1 MRSFLFDLR
10 HGLRGLTRAP
20 GFGAVA
26 AATLAL
32 GIGATVAIFG
42 VVDAALL
49 RPLPYPAPE
58 RLLRVGQLHPVK
70 NADGVGCSYMDYRD
84 LRERNRSFESLGG
97 MLLTSAVIGGSESAE
112 QVDAAYV
119 STELFAAL
127 GMEPIAGR
135 LFRGDEDREGGPSRV
150 VLLSKS
156 LWTARYGGDR
166 SVLGRKILLDGVPYE
181 IVGVVPDD
189 EMELEN
195 AGVLAPLVNQ
205 AFPSRSGRAL
215 DLVGRLR
222 PGVTAAQARDEMA
235 AIGEALAR
243 EYPEENGGF
252 SVVVSPLHEA
262 LLGSRRPALLVLAGA
277 VGLLLF
283 IACANAANL
292 LLARGASR
300 RRELSVRAAL
310 GAGRGRLVRQ
320 LLAEAAALGLV
331 GGAGGLAVASG
342 LLAAIRSMV
351 GETVPRI
358 ASARLDGRAI
368 AFAAAASAATV
379 LLFGSLPAFT
389 AAGRAIA
396 AGLVSAARGTGG
408 ERSRALDALVLVQTA
423 LCVILLVVAGLLAG
437 SYARLSATNPG
448 LRPERVLTARLAL
461 PRGVYKED
469 AARRTAFL
477 ERAIARIGELPG
489 VRAAGLTGWLPSRQS
504 MTMSLTAEGHPR
516 LSRAQSPQ
524 TELRE
529 VSSGTFAALGIPL
542 LEGRGFAD
550 SDRADS
556 APVAVVNR
564 KLAEAMWP
572 GRSAVGMH
580 VFLFADR
587 VEREVVG
594 VVGDVRRMDRAAATP
609 AQLYVPVAQDP
620 LFIGVFAVVR
630 AEGEPRALAASVGRA
645 VRELDP
651 GVAVSDV
658 RTMEEILSGNLSEPR
673 FRATIVALFAAA
685 ALLLASIGLY
695 GVIAY
700 TVTRR
705 RYEIGVRIAMG
716 ATPSEILCLFLRGGM
731 RLAAAGAAAGI
742 VGAIAA
748 TRMLA
753 GLLYGVRPLDP
764 ATFAGAVIVLMLVS
778 LVATAAPARRAAA
791 TDPIQALRA
800 N

>member
-10 HGLRGLTRAP
+10 YGLRSLTRAP
-20 GFGAVA
+20 GFATAA

-42 VVDAALL
+42 VADAALL
-49 RPLPYPAPE
+49 RPLPYPDPE

-84 LRERNRSFESLGG
+84 LRDRNRSFESLGG
-97 MLLTSAVIGGSESAE
+97 MLLTSAVLGGSESAE

-119 STELFAAL
+119 STELFSAL

-135 LFRGDEDREGGPSRV
+135 LFREEEDREGGPSRV
-150 VLLSKS
+150 VLLSKN
-156 LWTARYGGDR
+156 LWMARYGGNR
-166 SVLGRKILLDGVPYE
+166 SVLGRKILLDGVPHE

-222 PGVTAAQARDEMA
+222 PGVTAAQARAEMA

-243 EYPEENGGF
+243 EYPEEDGGF

-262 LLGSRRPALLVLAGA
+262 LLGSRRPALIVLAGA
-277 VGLLLF
+277 VGLLLL
-283 IACANAANL
+283 IACANTANL
-292 LLARGASR
+292 LLARGTAR

-310 GAGRGRLVRQ
+310 GASRGRLVRQ
-320 LLAEAAALGLV
+320 LLGEAAALGLV

-342 LLAAIRSMV
+342 LLAAIRGMI
-351 GETVPRI
+351 GATVPRI

-396 AGLVSAARGTGG
+396 AGLSSASRGAGG

-423 LCVILLVVAGLLAG
+423 LCVVLLVVAGLLAG
-437 SYARLSATNPG
+437 SYERLSTTNPG

-461 PRGVYKED
+461 PRGVYKDD

-477 ERAIARIGELPG
+477 ERAIGRIGRLPG
-489 VRAAGLTGWLPSRQS
+489 VAAAGLTGWLPSRQS
-504 MTMSLTAEGHPR
+504 MTMSYSAEGHPR

-542 LEGRGFAD
+542 LEGRGISDA
-550 SDRADS
+550 DRADS

-564 KLAEAMWP
+564 RFAEATWP
-572 GRSAVGMH
+572 GRSPIGMH
-580 VFLFADR
+580 VLLFVDQ

-609 AQLYVPVAQDP
+609 AQMYVPLAQDP

-630 AEGEPRALAASVGRA
+630 TEGEPRVLAPSIARA
-645 VRELDP
+645 IRELDA

-658 RTMEEILSGNLSEPR
+658 RTMGEVLSGSLSEPR
-673 FRATIVALFAAA
+673 FRATLLAFFAAA

-700 TVTRR
+700 AVTRR

-716 ATPSEILCLFLRGGM
+716 ATPSEILRLFLRGGM
-731 RLAAAGAAAGI
+731 RLAAAGAGAGI
-742 VGAIAA
+742 LGAIAA
-748 TRMLA
+748 TRMLG

-764 ATFAGAVIVLMLVS
+764 ATFAGAVAVLH
-778 LVATAAPARRAAA
+778 LVALAATAVPARRAAA
-791 TDPIQALRA
+791 TDPIQALGA
-800 N
+800 S

>member
-1 MRSFLFDLR
+1 MRSFFFDLR
-10 HGLRGLTRAP
+10 YGLRGLTRAP
-20 GFGAVA
+20 GFAAVA

-42 VVDAALL
+42 VADAALL

-58 RLLRVGQLHPVK
+58 RLLRVGQLHPIK

-84 LRERNRSFESLGG
+84 LRDRNRSFENLGG
-97 MLLTSAVIGGSESAE
+97 MLLSSTVIGGSESAE
-112 QVDAAYV
+112 EVNAAYV
-119 STELFAAL
+119 SVELFAVL
-127 GMEPIAGR
+127 GIEPIAGR
-135 LFRGDEDREGGPSRV
+135 LFRPEEDREGGPSHV
-150 VLLSKS
+150 ALLSKS
-156 LWTARYGGDR
+156 LWTSRYGADP
-166 SVLGRKILLDGVPYE
+166 SAVGRKILIDGVPYE

-215 DLVGRLR
+215 DLAGRLR
-222 PGVTAAQARDEMA
+222 PGVTIAQARDEMA
-235 AIGEALAR
+235 AIGNALAR
-243 EYPEENGGF
+243 EYPEEDGGF
-252 SVVVSPLHEA
+252 SVVVAPLHES

-277 VGLLLF
+277 VGLLLL
-283 IACANAANL
+283 IACANTANL

-342 LLAAIRSMV
+342 LFSAIRAMV
-351 GETVPRI
+351 GGTVPRI
-358 ASARLDGRAI
+358 ADTHLDGRAM
-368 AFAAAASAATV
+368 AFAGAASAATV
-379 LLFGSLPAFT
+379 LLFGSLPAFA

-396 AGLVSAARGTGG
+396 AGLASARGSGG
-408 ERSRALDALVLVQTA
+408 DRSRALDALVLVQTA
-423 LCVILLVVAGLLAG
+423 LCVVLLVVAGLLAG

-448 LRPERVLTARLAL
+448 LRPEGVLTARLAL
-461 PRGVYKED
+461 PRGLYQKD

-477 ERAIARIGELPG
+477 ERVVGRIGQLPG
-489 VRAAGLTGWLPSRQS
+489 VHAAGLTGWLPARQS
-504 MTMSLTAEGHPR
+504 MTMSYTAEGRPR

-529 VSSGTFAALGIPL
+529 VSSGTFAVLGIPIL
-542 LEGRGFAD
+542 AGRGISD
-550 SDRADS
+550 GDRADS

-564 KLAEAMWP
+564 RLADAMWP
-572 GRSAVGMH
+572 GKSAVGMH
-580 VFLFADR
+580 VSLFADG

-594 VVGDVRRMDRAAATP
+594 VVGDVRRLDRAAATP
-609 AQLYVPVAQDP
+609 AQMYVPISQDP

-630 AEGEPRALAASVGRA
+630 AEGEPRALGASVARA
-645 VRELDP
+645 IRELDP

-658 RTMEEILSGNLSEPR
+658 RTMGEILSGSLSEPR
-673 FRATIVALFAAA
+673 FRATLVALFAAA

-716 ATPSEILCLFLRGGM
+716 ATPSEILRLFVRGGM

-742 VGAIAA
+742 LGAIAA
-748 TRMLA
+748 TRMLG

-764 ATFAGAVIVLMLVS
+764 PTFIGAVVVLLG
-778 LVATAAPARRAAA
+778 VAFAATVAPARRAAA

-800 N
+800 S